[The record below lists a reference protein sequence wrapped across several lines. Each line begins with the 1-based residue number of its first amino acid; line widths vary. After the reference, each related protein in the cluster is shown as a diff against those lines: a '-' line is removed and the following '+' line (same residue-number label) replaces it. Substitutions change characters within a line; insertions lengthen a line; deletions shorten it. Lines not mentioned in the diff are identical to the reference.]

1 MHLGRPDQEFIILIF
16 LFNICRCVVND
27 VGQEAKMEAS
37 LRNRNSMYGPRYEHK
52 ECDLC
57 NGDERSD
64 PGVCEE

>member
-1 MHLGRPDQEFIILIF
+1 M
-16 LFNICRCVVND
+16 CSCVMND
-27 VGQEAKMEAS
+27 IGQEAKMEAS